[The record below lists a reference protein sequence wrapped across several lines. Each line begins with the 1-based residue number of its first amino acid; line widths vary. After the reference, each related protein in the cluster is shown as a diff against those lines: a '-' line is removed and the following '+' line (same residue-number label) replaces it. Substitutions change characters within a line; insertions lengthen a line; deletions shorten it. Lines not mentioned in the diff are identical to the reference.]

1 MSTNI
6 YDKIMDNFYY
16 PLPAPKI
23 VFIQINIITTNFNIL
38 QTKRYV
44 LTQFCNIYELNY
56 NFKFLPVKK
65 KKITLLKS
73 PHIHKKTWRTYI
85 IKTYKLKHTFTLNFE
100 DKTKVKNIIPNM
112 NTLLKTLSPNCNIKV
127 IYKSQEY

>member
-56 NFKFLPVKK
+56 NFKFLP
-65 KKITLLKS
+65 
-73 PHIHKKTWRTYI
+73 
-85 IKTYKLKHTFTLNFE
+85 
-100 DKTKVKNIIPNM
+100 
-112 NTLLKTLSPNCNIKV
+112 
-127 IYKSQEY
+127 

>member
-56 NFKFLPVKK
+56 NFKFLPVK